1 MIPNNLNDLL
11 LNIVVMAIPIL
22 MAVTI
27 HEYAHGLAAYRLGD
41 PTAKNAGRLTLNP
54 LKHLDLVGT
63 LVFLVTRMVGWAKP
77 VPVNAAYFRRPR
89 QDMLWVSAAGPAAN
103 ILLAAVFG
111 QIYRIVAGDPMLPPS
126 FLEQVAARG
135 VIINVGLALFN
146 LLPIPPLDGS
156 GILAGLLPRD
166 LAYKYESLRPYGFV
180 ILLLLIFTNLIG
192 KLLFPLILGLAQFLV
207 GGL

>member
-1 MIPNNLNDLL
+1 MIPTNLNEFLF
-11 LNIVVMAIPIL
+11 NVIIMAIPIL
-22 MAVTI
+22 MAVTV
-27 HEYAHGLAAYRLGD
+27 HEYAHGLAAFKLGD

-54 LKHLDLVGT
+54 IKHLDVVGT

-77 VPVNAAYFRRPR
+77 VPVDPRYFKRPR
-89 QDMLWVSAAGPAAN
+89 QDMIWVSAAGPAAN

-111 QIYRIVAGDPMLPPS
+111 QVYRLASGDPMLPPS

-156 GILAGLLPRD
+156 GILTGLLPLD
-166 LAYKYESLRPYGFV
+166 WAIKYERLRPYGFV
-180 ILLLLIFTNLIG
+180 ILLVLIFTNLIG
-192 KLLFPLILGLAQFLV
+192 KLLFPLILTLAQFLV